1 MIHLSYC
8 LPPLYE
14 AGATKVQQV
23 KGTNRDSV
31 QDPLCPSRPTTI
43 QIARCDI
50 SCYRAKSTGRDVFE
64 IARKEKRCINRVT
77 CNVGATNIQ
86 VWNNDYG
93 GQLCFQ
99 GLGYL
104 GVNIYQVNEVDN
116 ESQGGYSDMWMRY
129 YRPYGITCTI
139 QPYHFKTFGGGIT
152 NVEVTQLDYG
162 ASNGGTC

>member
-1 MIHLSYC
+1 
-8 LPPLYE
+8 
-14 AGATKVQQV
+14 
-23 KGTNRDSV
+23 
-31 QDPLCPSRPTTI
+31 
-43 QIARCDI
+43 
-50 SCYRAKSTGRDVFE
+50 
-64 IARKEKRCINRVT
+64 
-77 CNVGATNIQ
+77 VGATNIQ

-116 ESQGGYSDMWMRY
+116 ESQGGYSDMWMKY
-129 YRPYGITCTI
+129 YHGYAVTCTI
-139 QPYHFKTFGGGIT
+139 HPYHYKYFGNGIT